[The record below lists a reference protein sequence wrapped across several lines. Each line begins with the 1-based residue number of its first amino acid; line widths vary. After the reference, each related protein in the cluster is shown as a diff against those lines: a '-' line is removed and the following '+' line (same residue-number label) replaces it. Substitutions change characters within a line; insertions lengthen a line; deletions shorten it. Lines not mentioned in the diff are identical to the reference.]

1 MSTARGRDVRLKGH
15 KKEKTVPRGAQLRDL
30 IDFETLFSAIT
41 ASKKGIGASLIP
53 FLFIVLTKNFCF
65 KIASHLKNSDFGV
78 KTRQKAQEYF
88 VYSEHF

>member
-1 MSTARGRDVRLKGH
+1 MQKNTPLK
-15 KKEKTVPRGAQLRDL
+15 GAQLRDL

-41 ASKKGIGASLIP
+41 ASKKGIGDSLIP

>member
-1 MSTARGRDVRLKGH
+1 MSQYYHKG
-15 KKEKTVPRGAQLRDL
+15 KTVSTKQKITLPKGAQLRDL

-53 FLFIVLTKNFCF
+53 FLFIVLTNNFCF